1 MDIET
6 IADLQKIPALLA
18 KRGYSTADI
27 ENVMHG
33 NWLRFLRN
41 AWK

>member
-1 MDIET
+1 M
-6 IADLQKIPALLA
+6 LSN
-18 KRGYSTADI
+18 RGYRDQDI

-41 AWK
+41 AWQQ

>member
-1 MDIET
+1 MET
-6 IADLQKIPALLA
+6 IADLEKIPLLLT
-18 KRGYSTADI
+18 KRGYASEDI
-27 ENVMHG
+27 ENIMHG